1 MATSTINT
9 SIKQKTETVTFDANG
24 YAETSL
30 DRRYNILIG
39 ASNSDLHWESFIP
52 FTNLASYQWK
62 ITAYKGGVSSG
73 ETRSVILYYI

>member
-1 MATSTINT
+1 MATSNINT

-39 ASNSDLHWESFIP
+39 ARNSDSNWEAFIP
-52 FTNLASYQWK
+52 FTNLASYQWE
-62 ITAYKGGVSSG
+62 IIAYKGGVSSG
-73 ETRSVILYYI
+73 ETRSVVLYYI